1 MHPLVL
7 SAKRTITKYEMLQ
20 AGERVVV
27 GVSGGADS
35 MALLRALWE
44 MRRDF
49 HLSLV
54 VAYLDHGLRP
64 EAAEEK
70 LFVRKTCIELGIPFV
85 TRKVDVR
92 QKQKG

>member
-1 MHPLVL
+1 MHPLIL
-7 SAKRTITKYEMLQ
+7 SARKTITKYEMLQ
-20 AGERVVV
+20 PGERVVV

-54 VAYLDHGLRP
+54 GL
-64 EAAEEK
+64 
-70 LFVRKTCIELGIPFV
+70 I
-85 TRKVDVR
+85 
-92 QKQKG
+92 